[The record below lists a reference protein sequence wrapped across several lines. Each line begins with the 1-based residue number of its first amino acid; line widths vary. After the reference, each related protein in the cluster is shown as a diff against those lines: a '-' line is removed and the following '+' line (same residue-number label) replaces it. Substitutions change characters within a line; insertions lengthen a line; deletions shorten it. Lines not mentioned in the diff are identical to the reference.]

1 MGGGN
6 FELLATIVARMA
18 GSDST
23 ALSAVPR
30 EAEGSRAVRRLRRSG
45 RVPGVVYGGGEPAVA
60 FHVDSRELRNALAHA
75 GAVLDLKIG
84 DTGGTTVVL
93 KELARHP
100 VNGETLH
107 LDLLRVRMDTAIQ
120 ATVVLELTGTDD
132 SPGVKQGGV
141 LDQVTR
147 ELTIEAL
154 PGDIPDL
161 LHHEASTLDI
171 GDTITLAEIRPPAGV
186 SFLDDPETVIAS
198 VTAPR
203 LQLED
208 ENEIEQETE
217 VVGEGEASAEAE
229 GDADSGGGEAAD
241 TSAE

>member
-1 MGGGN
+1 
-6 FELLATIVARMA
+6 MA
-18 GSDST
+18 GSEST
-23 ALSAVPR
+23 ALSAATR

-45 RVPGVVYGGGEPAVA
+45 RVPGVVYGGGEPPLA
-60 FHVDSRELRNALAHA
+60 FDVDARELRNALAHA

-84 DTGGTTVVL
+84 ESGGTTVVL

-120 ATVVLELTGTDD
+120 STVVLELTGTDD

-141 LDQVTR
+141 LEQVTR

-161 LHHEASTLDI
+161 LHHEASNLEI
-171 GDTITLAEIRPPAGV
+171 GDTITLAQIQTPTGV
-186 SFLDDPETVIAS
+186 TLLDDPETVIAS
-198 VTAPR
+198 LTAPR

-217 VVGEGEASAEAE
+217 LVGEGDGEAGDAEADA
-229 GDADSGGGEAAD
+229 GDGGEAGD
-241 TSAE
+241 TTAE